1 LTRRHIRVI
10 VTNVKEERRPDSKR
24 PYRLQARAAAAA
36 ETHRRVV
43 QATIALYAERWID
56 QFSLEEVATRAGV
69 TAQTVLRRFGSKE
82 GLIAA
87 AGDELERH
95 VTRQRWAAP
104 VGDVAG
110 AVRNLFDHYEEVG
123 DLVLRSLAQEG
134 RYPSIRALTDR
145 GRRFHYEWVART
157 FAPLLAGVAGQE
169 RERLLAQL
177 IAVTDV
183 YVWKLLRRDLGLD
196 RDQAELAL
204 RELIAGLP
212 GATSGDTT
220 QGGTGGHD

>member
-1 LTRRHIRVI
+1 
-10 VTNVKEERRPDSKR
+10 VKEERRPDSKR

-43 QATIALYAERWID
+43 QAAIALYAERWID

-95 VTRQRWAAP
+95 VTRQRWAVP

-134 RYPSIRALTDR
+134 RYPPIRALTDR

-157 FAPLLAGVAGQE
+157 FAPLLAGIAGQDH
-169 RERLLAQL
+169 ERLRAQL
-177 IAVTDV
+177 VAVTDV

-212 GATSGDTT
+212 GATGGDTA
-220 QGGTGGHD
+220 QGGTRGHD